1 MLEIR
6 KLSVRYRGRSKPAV
20 SGLSL
25 NVNRGEFVLLAGPS
39 ASGKSTAMQA
49 VCGFIPH
56 MTPAECTGTILLEGV
71 EHGSPE
77 AIAGIACMVQ
87 QDPETQFCTETVEE
101 EVAFG
106 PENFRFPQA
115 KIRDSVSHALRSV
128 NADHLLERKLS
139 TLSGGEKQKVAIA
152 SMLAVEPKLLIL
164 DEPTASLDPR
174 SVGQVVGAV
183 RAMKARSDIT
193 VVIVEHRV
201 GDFIDMADRLLV
213 MEEGALTRDT
223 IKGDGEFAAAQDS
236 AKVHPSY
243 HRLTTRE
250 GASPVITIRDL
261 SLDIDGWPILDEVN
275 LNITENSVV
284 ALMGENGS
292 GKTTLLRHMTGLQR
306 VQRGEMTICGHRMS
320 PDTPVDAW
328 TIGRDVGL
336 VFQNPNHQMFED
348 TVEKEILFATRNF
361 DTSEQKGLVAVTGFE
376 EREGLKRFVHPHC
389 LSFGQK
395 RRVNIVSAYSHEPR
409 VLLLDEPFAGQDQG
423 NVDRIVS
430 LVGDIHT
437 SGKTLVIVTHNEDF
451 ARQFCTDVVV
461 LHEGR
466 VVASGPTG
474 SISETVWRS
483 LRGEDRR

>member
-20 SGLSL
+20 SDLSL

-56 MTPAECTGTILLEGV
+56 MTPAECTGTILLDGV

-174 SVGQVVGAV
+174 SVGQVGGAV

-201 GDFIDMADRLLV
+201 RDFIDMADRLLV
-213 MEEGALTRDT
+213 MEEGVLTRDT
-223 IKGDGEFAAAQDS
+223 IKGDGEFAAAQGS
-236 AKVHPSY
+236 AKVRPSY
-243 HRLTTRE
+243 HRPARE
-250 GASPVITIRDL
+250 GTSPIITIRDL
-261 SLDIDGWPILDEVN
+261 SLDIDGWPILDNVN
-275 LNITENSVV
+275 LAITENSVV

-306 VQRGEMTICGHRMS
+306 VQRGEMIICGHRIS
-320 PDTPVDAW
+320 SEASVDAW
-328 TIGRDVGL
+328 TIGKDVGL

-348 TVEKEILFATRNF
+348 SVEKEILFATRNF
-361 DTSEQKGLVAVTGFE
+361 QTSEQKTLVAVTAFE
-376 EREGLKRFVHPHC
+376 ESEGLKRFVHPHC

-409 VLLLDEPFAGQDQG
+409 LLLLDEPFAGQDQG

-430 LVGDIHT
+430 LVDDIHRG
-437 SGKTLVIVTHNEDF
+437 GKTLVIVTHDEDF
-451 ARQFCTDVVV
+451 ARQFCTDAVV

-466 VVASGPTG
+466 VVASGPTE

-483 LRGEDRR
+483 LRGEDRG

>member
-1 MLEIR
+1 
-6 KLSVRYRGRSKPAV
+6 
-20 SGLSL
+20 
-25 NVNRGEFVLLAGPS
+25 
-39 ASGKSTAMQA
+39 MQA

-56 MTPAECTGTILLEGV
+56 MTPAECTGTILLDGE
-71 EHGSPE
+71 EHATPE

-106 PENFRFPQA
+106 PENFRFPPA
-115 KIRDSVSHALRSV
+115 KIRDSVRHALRGV
-128 NADHLLERKLS
+128 KAEHLLERRLS

-152 SMLAVEPKLLIL
+152 SMLAVGPKMLIL
-164 DEPTASLDPR
+164 DEPTASMDPK

-183 RAMKARSDIT
+183 RSLKARPDIT
-193 VVIVEHRV
+193 VIIVEHRV
-201 GDFIDMADRLLV
+201 RDFIDMADRLLV
-213 MEEGALTRDT
+213 IEEGVLVKNTAKGEQDFASARSEAKMPQSYPKPTR
-223 IKGDGEFAAAQDS
+223 GE
-236 AKVHPSY
+236 
-243 HRLTTRE
+243 
-250 GASPVITIRDL
+250 SPPIITARSL
-261 SLDIDGWPILDEVN
+261 SLEIDGWPILDDVS
-275 LNITENSVV
+275 LDIAENSIV

-306 VQRGEMTICGHRMS
+306 VQSGEMVVCGHRLS
-320 PDTPVDAW
+320 PDNHIDPW
-328 TIGRDVGL
+328 TLGSDVGL

-361 DTSEQKGLVAVTGFE
+361 QASEGRALEAVAWFE
-376 EREGLKRFVHPHC
+376 EREGLRRFVHPHC

-430 LVGDIHT
+430 LVDDIHQR
-437 SGKTLVIVTHNEDF
+437 GKTLVIVTHDEDF
-451 ARQFCTDVVV
+451 ARQFCTDAVV

-466 VVASGPTG
+466 VIASGPTE
-474 SISETVWRS
+474 SISEGVWKS
-483 LRGEDRR
+483 LRGGDRDDR